1 MHTLV
6 EPRNHMPLA
15 PERPAWSSA
24 HQKWENMMT
33 DTYTSYDLVEFD
45 KPLQA
50 RTRPMPVPQGTEVL
64 VRVRR
69 SGVCHSDLH
78 IQEGFFDL
86 GEEGKLNMGDRGMKL
101 PQALGHEILGEVVA
115 AGPDAENAQI
125 GETMLVH
132 PWIGCMQDDCLACA
146 AGRENDC
153 TQMRALGVARDGGYG
168 EYVVVDH
175 PKFLV
180 NIDGLDLD
188 IVTPY
193 ACSGVTVYCAL
204 KKVGVDDMNPG
215 EWLAVM
221 GAGGLGLN
229 AVAIAK
235 AMGFEKVVSCD
246 VDPNKMQTAISLG
259 ADAVLD
265 TSREDALDELRKITG
280 NQLLGVVDTVGIP
293 VTARLSVHG
302 LIKMGRYVVVGLH
315 GGDFKMPLPW
325 LPQKALTVR
334 GSFVGSC
341 NDLRELIALVRTGN
355 VKEIPVSSRPLSA
368 ASDTLDDLRA
378 GKINGR
384 VVLTTD

>member
-1 MHTLV
+1 MTLKPFRTASV
-6 EPRNHMPLA
+6 RVSHFPSHLLKA
-15 PERPAWSSA
+15 DIV
-24 HQKWENMMT
+24 T

-50 RTRPMPVPQGTEVL
+50 RTRPMPVPLGTEVL

-86 GEEGKLNMGDRGMKL
+86 GEEGKLTMSGRGMKL

-115 AGPDAENAQI
+115 AGPDAHDAPI

-132 PWIGCMQDDCLACA
+132 PWIGCMQDDCIACTS
-146 AGRENDC
+146 GHENDC
-153 TQMRALGVARDGGYG
+153 MQMRALGVARDGGYG

-180 NIDGLDLD
+180 DVSGLDLD
-188 IVTPY
+188 TVTPY

-204 KKVGVDDMNPG
+204 KKVDPDQMNPG

-235 AMGFEKVVSCD
+235 AMGYENVVSCD
-246 VDPNKMQTAISLG
+246 VDANKMQTAISLG

-265 TSREDALDELRKITG
+265 TSRDDALDELRKITG
-280 NQLLGVVDTVGIP
+280 NKLLGVVDTVGIP
-293 VTARLSVHG
+293 ATSRLSVHA

-341 NDLRELIALVRTGN
+341 NDLRELIDLVRTGK

-368 ASDTLDDLRA
+368 ASDTLDDLKA
-378 GKINGR
+378 GRINGR

>member
-1 MHTLV
+1 
-6 EPRNHMPLA
+6 
-15 PERPAWSSA
+15 
-24 HQKWENMMT
+24 MT

-50 RTRPMPVPQGTEVL
+50 RERPMPVPAGTEVL
-64 VRVRR
+64 IRVRR

-78 IQEGFFDL
+78 IREGFFDL
-86 GEEGKLNMGDRGMKL
+86 GEEGKMNMGDRGMKL

-115 AGPDAENAQI
+115 AGPEVDDAPI
-125 GETMLVH
+125 GQTMLVH
-132 PWIGCMQDDCLACA
+132 PWIGCMQKDCLACSA
-146 AGRENDC
+146 DRENDC
-153 TQMRALGVARDGGYG
+153 TRMRALGVVRDGGYG

-180 NIDGLDLD
+180 DVDGLDLD
-188 IVTPY
+188 TVTPY

-204 KKVGVDDMNPG
+204 KKVGVEQMNPG

-235 AMGFEKVVSCD
+235 AMGFENVVSCD
-246 VDPNKMQTAISLG
+246 IDPNKMQTAVSMG

-265 TSREDALDELRKITG
+265 TSRDDALDELRRITG
-280 NQLLGVVDTVGIP
+280 NQLLGVVDTVGVP
-293 VTARLSVHG
+293 TTARLSVHG

-334 GSFVGSC
+334 GSYVGSC
-341 NDLRELIALVRTGN
+341 NDLRELIALVRTGD

-368 ASDTLDDLRA
+368 ASDTLDDLKA
-378 GKINGR
+378 GRINGR